1 MAIQSDLKQSAL
13 PNYIELFVLDLT
25 PLGSTVFYLS
35 PSTAN
40 GASAISFGGQVYTP
54 MPITGSGWET
64 TIDGAAPQPLLKV
77 SNVTKFIQSYLTSFA
92 DLVGARITRYQ
103 TFDKYLDTGS
113 SPDSTQVFNTCVY
126 VIQQKTK
133 QSKSEVEFRLSSII
147 DVPTMKLPRQQ
158 VLRAEFPGAG
168 LFQK

>member
-1 MAIQSDLKQSAL
+1 MTIHQDLKASAL
-13 PNYIELFVLDLT
+13 PNYIELFVLDMT
-25 PLGSTVFYLS
+25 PLGGTVIYMT
-35 PSTAN
+35 PNTVN
-40 GASAISFGGQVYTP
+40 GASSLSFGGQAYTA
-54 MPITGSGWET
+54 MPINGAGWET
-64 TIDGAAPQPLLKV
+64 TIDGAAPQPLIKI

-103 TFDKYLDTGS
+103 TFDKYLDSGAT
-113 SPDSTQVFNTCVY
+113 PDSTQVFNTCVY
-126 VIQQKTK
+126 VVQQKTK
-133 QSKSEVEFRLSSII
+133 QSKYEIEFRLSSII